1 MHTTVGMTRWW
12 QVARLSSI
20 GSGYVNDHSNV
31 RFFHAAGAW
40 RLAGYSKEGHIVSNY
55 KLRYWEPGNLGSK
68 PGKKGTKDDLEDA
81 VIEYTKYV
89 VYMMELMIANMKA
102 PPAPQK
108 FVVLFDLK
116 GFTPS
121 LVFRKDVR
129 LMIRKL
135 IYVAQSQY
143 PERLHKTLLVNAP
156 FGFESAWKLIQP
168 LLDEK
173 TATKIRFVKVSSL
186 KEEIDSDV
194 LSKEY
199 GGDHPEYPLP

>member
-1 MHTTVGMTRWW
+1 M
-12 QVARLSSI
+12 
-20 GSGYVNDHSNV
+20 
-31 RFFHAAGAW
+31 
-40 RLAGYSKEGHIVSNY
+40 VSNY
-55 KLRYWEPGNLGSK
+55 KLRYWKPSKLGSS
-68 PGKKGTKDDLEDA
+68 TKENSQGDGLDDA
-81 VIEYTKYV
+81 VDEYTNYV
-89 VYMMELMIANMKA
+89 VYMIESMIANMKA
-102 PPAPQK
+102 PPTPQK

-143 PERLHKTLLVNAP
+143 PERLHRTLLVNAP
-156 FGFESAWKLIQP
+156 FGFESAWRLIKP

-173 TATKIRFVKVSSL
+173 TAAKIHFVHL
-186 KEEIDSDV
+186 DTLTREIDADV

-199 GGDHPEYPLP
+199 GGNHEEYPLPSA

>member
-1 MHTTVGMTRWW
+1 M
-12 QVARLSSI
+12 
-20 GSGYVNDHSNV
+20 
-31 RFFHAAGAW
+31 
-40 RLAGYSKEGHIVSNY
+40 
-55 KLRYWEPGNLGSK
+55 GSK
-68 PGKKGTKDDLEDA
+68 QKSDGKGKDGIDDA
-81 VIEYTKYV
+81 VEEYTKYV
-89 VYMMELMIANMKA
+89 VYMIELMIANMKA
-102 PPAPQK
+102 SPAPPK

-116 GFTPS
+116 GFTAS

-143 PERLHKTLLVNAP
+143 PERLHKTLLINAP

-173 TATKIRFVKVSSL
+173 TAAKIRFSNVMSL
-186 KEEIDSDV
+186 TEDIDIDV

-199 GGDHPEYPLP
+199 EATTKSTQFHLLEECDTSLVDGQDLAPPSARFLDKCSY

>member
-1 MHTTVGMTRWW
+1 M
-12 QVARLSSI
+12 
-20 GSGYVNDHSNV
+20 
-31 RFFHAAGAW
+31 
-40 RLAGYSKEGHIVSNY
+40 
-55 KLRYWEPGNLGSK
+55 
-68 PGKKGTKDDLEDA
+68 
-81 VIEYTKYV
+81 IES
-89 VYMMELMIANMKA
+89 MIANMKA
-102 PPAPQK
+102 PLTPQK

-143 PERLHKTLLVNAP
+143 PERLHQTLLVNAP
-156 FGFESAWKLIQP
+156 FGFESAWRLIKP

-173 TATKIRFVKVSSL
+173 TAAKIHFVNVESLTK
-186 KEEIDSDV
+186 EIDAEV

-199 GGDHPEYPLP
+199 GGKREEYPLPSA

>member
-1 MHTTVGMTRWW
+1 M
-12 QVARLSSI
+12 
-20 GSGYVNDHSNV
+20 Y
-31 RFFHAAGAW
+31 FFSLAAGAW
-40 RLAGYSKEGHIVSNY
+40 RLAGYSKEGHVVSNY

-68 PGKKGTKDDLEDA
+68 KQSDGKAKDGIDNA
-81 VIEYTKYV
+81 VEEYTKYV
-89 VYMMELMIANMKA
+89 VYMIELMIANMKGS
-102 PPAPQK
+102 PAPQK

-135 IYVAQSQY
+135 IYVAQAQY
-143 PERLHKTLLVNAP
+143 PERLHKTLLINAP
-156 FGFESAWKLIQP
+156 FGFESAWRLIQP

-173 TATKIRFVKVSSL
+173 TAAKIRFANVTSL
-186 KEEIDSDV
+186 TEDIDMDV

-199 GGDHPEYPLP
+199 GGYHEEYPIPCAQSIGDGK